1 MWILGLQVPVVILKC
16 SCAVVP
22 VLLSIKGAKLMRKAL
37 CAVLC
42 FAVLFA
48 GCAGREAKPILISR
62 PGDDNLS
69 CQELKSEVVHLQN
82 DMVKLLPKTDKFG
95 TNALWATAGVYL
107 IVPFFFM
114 DLKDAEKKE
123 FEAMRLRHNR
133 LVSFLKAKSCDVN
146 DIRAEPIP
154 DPEQEKK
161 TVEDL
166 LNQQKTENK

>member
-1 MWILGLQVPVVILKC
+1 
-16 SCAVVP
+16 
-22 VLLSIKGAKLMRKAL
+22 MRKAL

-48 GCAGREAKPILISR
+48 GCAGREPKPILVSR
-62 PGDDNLS
+62 PGDEKLG
-69 CQELKSEVVHLQN
+69 CPELKAEVVQLQKN
-82 DMVKLLPKTDKFG
+82 MAALLPKINKFG

-107 IVPFFFM
+107 IFPFFFM

-133 LVSFLKAKSCDVN
+133 LAGFLKAKNCDVN

-161 TVEDL
+161 TVEEL